1 MFLMKGSQSWA
12 DVAVGIL
19 TAEEGAIAERWLRWE
34 DLAFLEKATD
44 HTLAEKL
51 RDGLRIRKQNIFLEN
66 AGNAGLMASS
76 QLRVKLVHTIQVE
89 IMLLLW
95 GDI

>member
-1 MFLMKGSQSWA
+1 MKGGQSWA

-19 TAEEGAIAERWLRWE
+19 TAEEGAIAERWPRWE

-44 HTLAEKL
+44 HPLAEKL
-51 RDGLRIRKQNIFLEN
+51 RDGRRIWIQNILVEN
-66 AGNAGLMASS
+66 AENADLMVSS
-76 QLRVKLVHTIQVE
+76 HLRVKVVHTIQVE
-89 IMLLLW
+89 IMFLLW